1 MNLWSFFKDK
11 CLLIILHIIC
21 MCALGLFLKLT
32 GSTNTNITL
41 IMIFWAIILGIW
53 LVVTYLERRKFFS
66 EIRRILDQTDQRY
79 LLGELLPDSFRLED
93 RLYREMIR
101 CSNKSVIETI
111 RQIEAFNRDYKD
123 YIESWVHEAKAPLTG
138 ISLLCENGRN
148 YDDTSGIKEM
158 FDAISLE
165 NQKIGCL
172 VDTVLYYARSENV
185 YKDFFIRKTDL
196 QEIVE
201 DILKKNR
208 LLFIQNHVRAEVNCP
223 HTVYTDRK
231 WIEFILN
238 QIILNCVKYCNE
250 SPVFLIYTKQ
260 EQGSVLLTVED
271 NGTGIRSEELP
282 RIFEKGFTGSNGRSH
297 DRATGMGLYLCK
309 NLCGKLGIGLH
320 AESEYGKGTK
330 MLLTFPISNYI
341 NPK

>member
-1 MNLWSFFKDK
+1 MNLRSFFKDK
-11 CLLIILHIIC
+11 CLLVILHIIC
-21 MCALGLFLKLT
+21 MCALGLFLRLT
-32 GSTNTNITL
+32 GSTNTSIAL
-41 IMIFWAIILGIW
+41 IMIFWVIILGTW
-53 LVVTYLERRKFFS
+53 LVVTYLERRKFFC
-66 EIRRILDQTDQRY
+66 EIGQILDQTDQRY

-148 YDDTSGIKEM
+148 YDGTSGAKEM

-165 NQKIGCL
+165 NEKIGCL

-185 YKDFFIRKTDL
+185 YKDFFIRNTDL
-196 QEIVE
+196 QEIAE

-260 EQGSVLLTVED
+260 EQCSVLLTVED
-271 NGTGIRSEELP
+271 NGTGIRPEDLP
-282 RIFEKGFTGSNGRSH
+282 RIFKKGFTGSNGRSH